1 MASKETLFKSRD
13 VAFMLDCPPDDVAVL
28 ARQGK
33 LKGRRTGR
41 YWKFRL
47 SDIEAYKREE
57 TSK

>member
-1 MASKETLFKSRD
+1 MAKKEPLLKSRD
-13 VAFMLDCPPDDVAVL
+13 VAYILDCSPDEVAVL

-33 LKGRRTGR
+33 LKAIRMGH

-57 TSK
+57 AGK